1 MKDLKDFVVTIPN
14 YPKEGIMF
22 RDITSVIQSAEGLQ
36 LAIDSMQNLVKDIDY
51 DVIVGPESR
60 GFVFGMPM
68 AYNDHKPFVMVR
80 KPGKLPRETIS
91 QSYDLEYGSATLE
104 IHKDAL
110 YPGEKVLIVDDL
122 IATGGTIEA
131 IIKLIESLGGEVVK
145 ICFIMELAGL
155 EGRKRLEGYDVSS
168 AIIYEGK

>member
-1 MKDLKDFVVTIPN
+1 MKDLKDFVV
-14 YPKEGIMF
+14 

-122 IATGGTIEA
+122 IATGGTTEAIVKLVERLDAKVAGMVFLMELKGLHGRDRLKDYRIEA
-131 IIKLIESLGGEVVK
+131 AIS
-145 ICFIMELAGL
+145 
-155 EGRKRLEGYDVSS
+155 YD
-168 AIIYEGK
+168 GK